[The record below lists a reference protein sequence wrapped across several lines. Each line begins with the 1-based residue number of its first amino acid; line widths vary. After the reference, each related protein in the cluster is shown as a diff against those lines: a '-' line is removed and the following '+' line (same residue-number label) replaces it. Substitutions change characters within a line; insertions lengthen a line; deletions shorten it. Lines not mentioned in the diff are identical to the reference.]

1 MSNKLKEARISAG
14 LTQAKMAELLDI
26 PKRTIEDWEREVRTP
41 PAYVERLVIAELK
54 RIAER
59 NQKDAE

>member
-1 MSNKLKEARISAG
+1 MDELKQARLAAG
-14 LTQAKMAELLDI
+14 LSQHGMAELMKI
-26 PKRTIEDWEREVRTP
+26 PWRTISSWETGNRVP
-41 PAYVERLVIAELK
+41 PEYVKILVIAELK

>member
-1 MSNKLKEARISAG
+1 MNKLKEARLAAG

-26 PKRTIEDWEREVRTP
+26 PKRTVEDWEREVRTP
-41 PAYVERLVIAELK
+41 PPYVERLVIAELK